1 MLTSKRD
8 KQRFDNKML
17 RWRFGSIRG
26 AVMFSCKQIGSE
38 IQTSQ
43 RFATFLIPA
52 PDIIDAVQAFEK
64 AAKDLDKVCMRYM
77 HMTDEELNTLRAQID
92 LQKHEV
98 K

>member
-26 AVMFSCKQIGSE
+26 AVMFSCKQI
-38 IQTSQ
+38 
-43 RFATFLIPA
+43 RLDAFLIPA